1 MLSAAIT
8 ILFTV
13 AALVASGVI
22 VHSLRAAHAAWLRLE
37 REGAV
42 LRAGLAVQAAATPM
56 RLRPRPAPLA
66 ARRSV
71 ARQRTAGLP
80 PLPACAA

>member
-1 MLSAAIT
+1 
-8 ILFTV
+8 
-13 AALVASGVI
+13 
-22 VHSLRAAHAAWLRLE
+22 LRLE